1 MFRIGLK
8 AIVLIL
14 VSNLSFG
21 KCLSIESNNLHL
33 FNEVKDQK
41 IQELLKLKSKI
52 HELGLSIL

>member
-41 IQELLKLKSKI
+41 IQRN
-52 HELGLSIL
+52 